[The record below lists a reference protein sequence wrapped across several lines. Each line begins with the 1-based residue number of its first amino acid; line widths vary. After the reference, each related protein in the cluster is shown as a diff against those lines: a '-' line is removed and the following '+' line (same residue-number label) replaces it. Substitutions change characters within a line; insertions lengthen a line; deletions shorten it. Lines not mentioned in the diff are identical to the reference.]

1 MAQAQHD
8 LVIRGGTIV
17 DGSGEP
23 AFIGDVAI
31 DGEWITAVG
40 SVPGSGR
47 REVDATGLLV
57 TPGFTDI
64 HTHYDGQLIWSEYL
78 APSSNHGVTTV
89 VTGNCGIGFAPCR
102 PDDREKLVELM
113 EGVEDIPEPVTTAGL
128 DWSWE
133 TFPQYMEA
141 AERRGHDID
150 FAVMVPHSALR
161 VYVMGERAIRHE
173 AASEDDLARMKAL
186 MAEALEAGA
195 AGIGTSRA
203 YVHKSTSGELVPT
216 YDVGEEEL
224 HVLAEAMKEAGK
236 GVFQMI
242 PAVTG
247 QPPVGDF
254 DIMRRISEK
263 SGRPITFTSAQSS
276 RDPYEY
282 RQLMAALGE
291 ANGAGAKMVA
301 QMFPRPIGLMIGLS
315 ATANPF
321 CMTEAWQEIAD
332 LPLAE
337 KVARM
342 RDPAMRERL
351 LHGDNLDPKHPLFPF
366 ARNFGQIFPLDPD
379 APNYEPDPATSMQAL
394 ADAAGIPVEE
404 YMYDQLLADEGRNLM
419 ICALGNYCLY
429 NLDHVLEM
437 LNDPNVVVGLGD
449 GGAHYGMVCDASFT
463 TTAMTHWVRDRD
475 GERFSIE
482 QMVKT
487 LARDPAEVFGL
498 DDRGL
503 LRPGYRAHVNVIDQ
517 QRLKLFRPEIVNDL
531 PGGGRRLHQRAEGYV
546 MTVVNGKVI
555 RENDEAIGGVLP
567 GRLLRGPQAPNMA
580 QVEVEAEAAE

>member
-1 MAQAQHD
+1 MEHD

-17 DGSGEP
+17 DGSGE
-23 AFIGDVAI
+23 ASFIGDVAI

-40 SVPGSGR
+40 TVPGKGR
-47 REVDATGLLV
+47 REVNATGLLV

-64 HTHYDGQLIWSEYL
+64 HTHYDGQLIWSEFL

-102 PDDREKLVELM
+102 PDDHLKLIELM
-113 EGVEDIPEPVTTAGL
+113 EGVEDIPEPVTSAGL

-133 TFPQYMEA
+133 TFPEYMDA

-150 FAVMVPHSALR
+150 YAVMVPHSALR
-161 VYVMGERAIRHE
+161 VYVMGDRAIRHE
-173 AASEDDLARMKAL
+173 AATPEDLDAMKAL
-186 MAEALEAGA
+186 MKEALDAGA

-203 YVHKSTSGELVPT
+203 YVHKSTTGELVPT
-216 YDVGEEEL
+216 YDVVEDEL
-224 HVLAEAMKEAGK
+224 QVLGQAVKEADR

-247 QPPVGDF
+247 EPPIGDF
-254 DIMRRISEK
+254 DIMRRISEN
-263 SGRPITFTSAQSS
+263 SGRRITFTSAQSS

-282 RQLMAALGE
+282 RKLMEALGE
-291 ANGAGAKMVA
+291 ANSGGAKMTA
-301 QMFPRPIGLMIGLS
+301 QLFPRPIGLMIGLS

-342 RDPAMRERL
+342 REPEMRERL
-351 LHGDNLDPKHPLFPF
+351 IRGENLDPKHPLFPL

-379 APNYEPDPATSMQAL
+379 RPNYEPAPETSMQAL
-394 ADAAGIPVEE
+394 ADAAGVPVED

-419 ICALGNYCLY
+419 ICALGNFCLY
-429 NLDHVLEM
+429 NLDHVVEM
-437 LNDPNVVVGLGD
+437 LEDPNVVVGLGD
-449 GGAHYGMVCDASFT
+449 GGAHYGMVCDASYT
-463 TTAMTHWVRDRD
+463 TTAMTHWVRDRN
-475 GERFSIE
+475 GTRFSVE

-498 DDRGL
+498 TDRGL
-503 LRPGYRAHVNVIDQ
+503 LQPGYRAHVNVIDHD
-517 QRLKLFRPEIVNDL
+517 RLKLFRPEIVNDL

-555 RENDEAIGGVLP
+555 RENDEAVAGALP
-567 GRLLRGPQAPNMA
+567 GRLLRGPQSP
-580 QVEVEAEAAE
+580 QTELAEAAE

>member
-1 MAQAQHD
+1 MEHD

-17 DGSGEP
+17 DGSGE
-23 AFIGDVAI
+23 ASFIGDVAI

-40 SVPGSGR
+40 TVPGKGR
-47 REVDATGLLV
+47 REVNATGLLV

-64 HTHYDGQLIWSEYL
+64 HTHYDGQLIWSEFL

-102 PDDREKLVELM
+102 PDDHLKLIELM
-113 EGVEDIPEPVTTAGL
+113 EGVEDIPEPVTSAGL

-133 TFPQYMEA
+133 TFPEYMDA

-150 FAVMVPHSALR
+150 YAVMVPHSALR
-161 VYVMGERAIRHE
+161 VYVMGDRAIRHE
-173 AASEDDLARMKAL
+173 AATPEDLDAMKAL
-186 MAEALEAGA
+186 MKEALDAGA

-203 YVHKSTSGELVPT
+203 YVHKSTTGELVPT
-216 YDVGEEEL
+216 YDVVEDEL
-224 HVLAEAMKEAGK
+224 QVLGQAMKEADR

-247 QPPVGDF
+247 EPPIGDF
-254 DIMRRISEK
+254 DIMRRISEN
-263 SGRPITFTSAQSS
+263 SGRRITFTSAQSS

-282 RQLMAALGE
+282 RKLMEALGE
-291 ANGAGAKMVA
+291 ANSGGAKMTA
-301 QMFPRPIGLMIGLS
+301 QLFPRPIGLMIGLS

-342 RDPAMRERL
+342 REPEMRERL
-351 LHGDNLDPKHPLFPF
+351 IRGENLDPKHPLFPL

-379 APNYEPDPATSMQAL
+379 RPNYEPAPETSMQAL
-394 ADAAGIPVEE
+394 ADAAGVPVED

-419 ICALGNYCLY
+419 ICALGNFCLY
-429 NLDHVLEM
+429 NLDHVVEM
-437 LNDPNVVVGLGD
+437 LEDPNVVVGLGD
-449 GGAHYGMVCDASFT
+449 GGAHYGMVCDASYT
-463 TTAMTHWVRDRD
+463 TTAMTHWVRDRN
-475 GERFSIE
+475 GTRFSVE

-498 DDRGL
+498 TDRGL
-503 LRPGYRAHVNVIDQ
+503 LQPGYRAHVNVIDHD
-517 QRLKLFRPEIVNDL
+517 RLKLFRPEIVNDL

-555 RENDEAIGGVLP
+555 RENDEAVAGALP
-567 GRLLRGPQAPNMA
+567 GRLLRGPQSP
-580 QVEVEAEAAE
+580 QTELAEAAE

>member
-1 MAQAQHD
+1 MQHD

-23 AFIGDVAI
+23 AFVGDVAI
-31 DGEWITAVG
+31 DGEWISAVG
-40 SVPGSGR
+40 TVPGKGR
-47 REVDATGLLV
+47 REVDANGMLV

-78 APSSNHGVTTV
+78 VPSSNHGVTTV

-102 PDDREKLVELM
+102 PADQGKLVELM

-128 DWSWE
+128 DWNWE
-133 TFPQYMEA
+133 TFPEFMDA

-150 FAVMVPHSALR
+150 YAVMVPHSALR
-161 VYVMGERAIRHE
+161 VYVMGDRAIRHE
-173 AASEDDLARMKAL
+173 VATAQDLEAMKAL
-186 MAEALEAGA
+186 MKEALEVGA

-216 YDVGEEEL
+216 YDVAEEEL
-224 HVLAEAMKEAGK
+224 QALGQAMRESDR

-242 PAVTG
+242 PAVTFE
-247 QPPVGDF
+247 PPVGDF
-254 DIMRRISEK
+254 EIMRRISEK
-263 SGRPITFTSAQSS
+263 SGRRVTFTSAQSS
-276 RDPYEY
+276 RAPYEY
-282 RQLMAALGE
+282 RELMAALGD
-291 ANGAGAKMVA
+291 ANSNGAKMTA

-321 CMTEAWQEIAD
+321 CMTAAWQEIVD
-332 LPLAE
+332 LPLAD
-337 KVARM
+337 KVAKM
-342 RDPAMRERL
+342 RQPEMRERL
-351 LHGDNLDPKHPLFPF
+351 LHGDNLDPKHPLFPL

-379 APNYEPDPATSMQAL
+379 KPNYEPDPATSMQAL
-394 ADAAGIPVEE
+394 ADSAGVAVED

-419 ICALGNYCLY
+419 ICALGNYSLY
-429 NLDHVLEM
+429 NLDHVIEM
-437 LNDPNVVVGLGD
+437 LDDPNFVVGLGD
-449 GGAHYGMVCDASFT
+449 GGAHYGMICDASFT
-463 TTAMTHWVRDRD
+463 TTAMTHWVRDREGD
-475 GERFSIE
+475 KFSLE
-482 QMVKT
+482 KMVKT
-487 LARDPAEVFGL
+487 LARDPALVFGL

-503 LRPGYRAHVNVIDQ
+503 LQPGYRAHVNVIDH

-555 RENDEAIGGVLP
+555 RENDEAVSGALP
-567 GRLLRGPQAPNMA
+567 GKLLRGPQVPQTADLA
-580 QVEVEAEAAE
+580 AEAAEAAE

>member
-1 MAQAQHD
+1 MTAIQHD

-17 DGSGEP
+17 DGSGQP
-23 AFIGDVAI
+23 RFIGDVAI
-31 DGEWITAVG
+31 DGEWISAVG
-40 SVPGSGR
+40 VVAGTGR
-47 REVDATGLLV
+47 REVDATGLVV

-78 APSSNHGVTTV
+78 SPSSNHGVTTV

-102 PDDREKLVELM
+102 PADHAKLVELM

-133 TFPQYMEA
+133 TFPEYMDA

-150 FAVMVPHSALR
+150 YAVMVPHSALR
-161 VYVMGERAIRHE
+161 VYVMGDRAIRHE
-173 AASEDDLARMKAL
+173 AATADDLAAMKAL
-186 MAEALEAGA
+186 MKEAIGAGA

-203 YVHKSTSGELVPT
+203 FVHKSTSGELVPT

-224 HVLAEAMKEAGK
+224 HVLAEAMAEAGS

-247 QPPVGDF
+247 LPPVGDF
-254 DIMRRISEK
+254 DIMRRISER

-276 RDPYEY
+276 RAPYEY
-282 RQLMAALGE
+282 RDLMAALDE
-291 ANGAGAKMVA
+291 ANDAGAKMTA
-301 QMFPRPIGLMIGLS
+301 QLFPRPIGLMIGLT

-321 CMTEAWQEIAD
+321 CMTQAWREIED

-342 RDPAMRERL
+342 REPEMREQL

-366 ARNFGQIFPLDPD
+366 ARNFNQIFPLDPD
-379 APNYEPDPATSMQAL
+379 APDYEPDPATSMQAL
-394 ADAAGIPVEE
+394 ADVSGQPVDEF
-404 YMYDQLLADEGRNLM
+404 MYDRLLDDEGRNLM
-419 ICALGNYCLY
+419 ICALGNYSLY
-429 NLDHVLEM
+429 NLDHVVEM
-437 LNDPNVVVGLGD
+437 LGDPNVVVGLGD

-463 TTAMTHWVRDRD
+463 TTAMTHWVRDRK
-475 GERFSIE
+475 GERFSLE
-482 QMVKT
+482 KMVKT
-487 LARDPAEVFGL
+487 LARDPAEVFGFE
-498 DDRGL
+498 DRGL
-503 LRPGYRAHVNVIDQ
+503 LQPGYRAHVNVIDDK
-517 QRLKLFRPEIVNDL
+517 RLKLFRPEIVNDL
-531 PGGGRRLHQRAEGYV
+531 PGGGRRLHQRAKGYV

-555 RENDEAIGGVLP
+555 RENDEAVAGTLP
-567 GRLLRGPQAPNMA
+567 GRLLRGPQVPHASA
-580 QVEVEAEAAE
+580 LKAEAAE

>member
-1 MAQAQHD
+1 MEHD

-17 DGSGEP
+17 DGSGE
-23 AFIGDVAI
+23 ASFIGDVAI

-40 SVPGSGR
+40 TVPGKGR
-47 REVDATGLLV
+47 REVNATGLLV

-64 HTHYDGQLIWSEYL
+64 HTHYDGQLIWSEFL

-102 PDDREKLVELM
+102 PDDHLKLIELM
-113 EGVEDIPEPVTTAGL
+113 EGVEDIPEPVTSAGL

-133 TFPQYMEA
+133 TFPEYMDA

-150 FAVMVPHSALR
+150 YAVMVPHSALR
-161 VYVMGERAIRHE
+161 VYVMGDRAIRHE
-173 AASEDDLARMKAL
+173 AATPEDLDAMKAL
-186 MAEALEAGA
+186 MKEALDAGA

-203 YVHKSTSGELVPT
+203 YVHKSTTGELVPT
-216 YDVGEEEL
+216 YDVVEDEL
-224 HVLAEAMKEAGK
+224 QVLGQAMKEADR

-247 QPPVGDF
+247 EPPIGDF
-254 DIMRRISEK
+254 DIMRRISEN
-263 SGRPITFTSAQSS
+263 SGRRITFTSAQSS

-282 RQLMAALGE
+282 RKLMEALGE
-291 ANGAGAKMVA
+291 ANSGGAKMTA
-301 QMFPRPIGLMIGLS
+301 QLFPRPIGLMIGLS

-342 RDPAMRERL
+342 REPEMRERL
-351 LHGDNLDPKHPLFPF
+351 IRGENLDPKHPLFPL

-379 APNYEPDPATSMQAL
+379 RPNYEPAPETSMQAL
-394 ADAAGIPVEE
+394 ADAAGVPVED

-419 ICALGNYCLY
+419 ICALGNFCLY
-429 NLDHVLEM
+429 NLDHVVEM
-437 LNDPNVVVGLGD
+437 LEDPNVVVGLGD
-449 GGAHYGMVCDASFT
+449 GGAHYGMVCDASYT
-463 TTAMTHWVRDRD
+463 TTAMTHWVRDRN
-475 GERFSIE
+475 GTRFSVE

-498 DDRGL
+498 TDRGL
-503 LRPGYRAHVNVIDQ
+503 LQPGYRAHVNVIDHE
-517 QRLKLFRPEIVNDL
+517 RLKLFRPEIVNDL

-555 RENDEAIGGVLP
+555 RENDEAVAGALP
-567 GRLLRGPQAPNMA
+567 GRLLRGPQSP
-580 QVEVEAEAAE
+580 QTELAEAAE

>member
-1 MAQAQHD
+1 MEHD

-17 DGSGEP
+17 DGSGE
-23 AFIGDVAI
+23 ASFIGDVAI

-40 SVPGSGR
+40 TVPGKGR
-47 REVDATGLLV
+47 REVNATGLLV

-64 HTHYDGQLIWSEYL
+64 HTHYDGQLIWSEFL

-102 PDDREKLVELM
+102 PDDHLKLIELM
-113 EGVEDIPEPVTTAGL
+113 EGVEDIPEPVTSAGL

-133 TFPQYMEA
+133 TFPEYMDA

-150 FAVMVPHSALR
+150 YAVMVPHSALR
-161 VYVMGERAIRHE
+161 VYVMGDRAIRHE
-173 AASEDDLARMKAL
+173 AATPEDLDAMKAL
-186 MAEALEAGA
+186 MKEALDAGA

-203 YVHKSTSGELVPT
+203 YVHKSTTGELVPT
-216 YDVGEEEL
+216 YDVVEDEL
-224 HVLAEAMKEAGK
+224 QVLGQAMKEADR

-247 QPPVGDF
+247 EPPIGDF
-254 DIMRRISEK
+254 DIMRRISEN
-263 SGRPITFTSAQSS
+263 SGRRITFTSAQSS

-282 RQLMAALGE
+282 RKLMEALGE
-291 ANGAGAKMVA
+291 ANSGGAKMTA
-301 QMFPRPIGLMIGLS
+301 QLFPRPIGLMIGLS

-332 LPLAE
+332 LPLEE

-342 RDPAMRERL
+342 REPEMRERL
-351 LHGDNLDPKHPLFPF
+351 IRGENLDPKHPLFPLT
-366 ARNFGQIFPLDPD
+366 RNFGQIFPLDPD
-379 APNYEPDPATSMQAL
+379 RPNYEPAPETSMQAL
-394 ADAAGIPVEE
+394 ADTAGMPVED
-404 YMYDQLLADEGRNLM
+404 YMYEQLLADEGRNLM
-419 ICALGNYCLY
+419 ICALGNFCLY
-429 NLDHVLEM
+429 NLDHVVEM
-437 LNDPNVVVGLGD
+437 LEDPNVVVGLGD
-449 GGAHYGMVCDASFT
+449 GGAHYGMVCDASYT
-463 TTAMTHWVRDRD
+463 TTAMTHWVRDRN
-475 GERFSIE
+475 GTRFSVE

-498 DDRGL
+498 TDRGL
-503 LRPGYRAHVNVIDQ
+503 LQPGYRAHVNVIDHE
-517 QRLKLFRPEIVNDL
+517 RLKLFRPEIVNDL

-555 RENDEAIGGVLP
+555 RENDEAVAGALP
-567 GRLLRGPQAPNMA
+567 GRLLRGPQSP
-580 QVEVEAEAAE
+580 QTELAEAAE

>member
-1 MAQAQHD
+1 MAEKQHD

-17 DGSGEP
+17 DGSGNP
-23 AFIGDVAI
+23 SFVGDVAI
-31 DGEWITAVG
+31 DGEWISAVG
-40 SVPGSGR
+40 VVPGQGR
-47 REVDATGLLV
+47 REVDARGLLV

-102 PDDREKLVELM
+102 PADQEKLVELM

-133 TFPQYMEA
+133 TFPEYMDA

-150 FAVMVPHSALR
+150 YAVMVPHSALR

-173 AASEDDLARMKAL
+173 AATEDDLAQMKAL
-186 MAEALEAGA
+186 MMEALEAGA

-224 HVLAEAMKEAGK
+224 QALGQAMKEAGK

-242 PAVTG
+242 PAATG
-247 QPPVGDF
+247 LPPVGDF

-263 SGRPITFTSAQSS
+263 SGRRITFTSAQAS
-276 RDPYEY
+276 RDPLEY
-282 RQLMAALGE
+282 RQLMAALSE
-291 ANGAGAKMVA
+291 AKMTA

-321 CMTEAWQEIAD
+321 CMTAAWREIED

-342 RDPAMRERL
+342 REPEMRERL
-351 LHGDNLDPKHPLFPF
+351 LHGDNLDPKHPLFPL

-379 APNYEPDPATSMQAL
+379 RPNYEPDPATSVQAM
-394 ADAAGIPVEE
+394 ADAAGVPVED
-404 YMYDQLLADEGRNLM
+404 YMYDRLLDDDGRNLM
-419 ICALGNYCLY
+419 LCALANFCLY
-429 NLDHVLEM
+429 NLDHIVEL

-449 GGAHYGMVCDASFT
+449 GGAHYGMICDASFT
-463 TTAMTHWVRDRD
+463 TTAMTHWVRDRKGD
-475 GERFSIE
+475 RFSIE
-482 QMVKT
+482 KMVKT

-503 LRPGYRAHVNVIDQ
+503 LQPGYRAHVNVIDH

-555 RENDEAIGGVLP
+555 RENDEPVGGELP
-567 GRLLRGPQAPNMA
+567 GRLLRGPQAPQA
-580 QVEVEAEAAE
+580 ALAEAAE

>member
-1 MAQAQHD
+1 MEHD

-17 DGSGEP
+17 DGSGE
-23 AFIGDVAI
+23 ASFIGDVAI

-40 SVPGSGR
+40 TVPGKGR
-47 REVDATGLLV
+47 REVNATGLLV

-64 HTHYDGQLIWSEYL
+64 HTHYDGQLIWSEFL

-102 PDDREKLVELM
+102 PDDHLKLIELM
-113 EGVEDIPEPVTTAGL
+113 EGVEDIPEPVTSAGL

-133 TFPQYMEA
+133 TFPEYMDA

-150 FAVMVPHSALR
+150 YAVMVPHSALR
-161 VYVMGERAIRHE
+161 VYVMGDRAIRHE
-173 AASEDDLARMKAL
+173 AATPEDLDAMKAL
-186 MAEALEAGA
+186 MKEALDAGA

-203 YVHKSTSGELVPT
+203 YVHKSTTGELVPT
-216 YDVGEEEL
+216 YDVVEDEL
-224 HVLAEAMKEAGK
+224 QVLGQAMKEADR

-247 QPPVGDF
+247 EPPIGDF
-254 DIMRRISEK
+254 DIMRRISEN
-263 SGRPITFTSAQSS
+263 SGRRITFTSAQSS

-282 RQLMAALGE
+282 RKLMEALGE
-291 ANGAGAKMVA
+291 ANSGGAKMTA
-301 QMFPRPIGLMIGLS
+301 QLFPRPIGLMIGLS

-332 LPLAE
+332 LPLEE

-342 RDPAMRERL
+342 REPEMRERL
-351 LHGDNLDPKHPLFPF
+351 IRGENLDPKHPLFPLT
-366 ARNFGQIFPLDPD
+366 RNFGQIFPLDPD
-379 APNYEPDPATSMQAL
+379 RPNYEPAPETSMQAL
-394 ADAAGIPVEE
+394 ADAAGVPVED

-419 ICALGNYCLY
+419 ICALGNFCLY
-429 NLDHVLEM
+429 NLDHVVEM
-437 LNDPNVVVGLGD
+437 LEDPNVVVGLGD
-449 GGAHYGMVCDASFT
+449 GGAHYGMVCDASYT
-463 TTAMTHWVRDRD
+463 TTAMTHWVRDRN
-475 GERFSIE
+475 GTRFSVE

-498 DDRGL
+498 TDRGL
-503 LRPGYRAHVNVIDQ
+503 LQPGYRAHVNVIDHD
-517 QRLKLFRPEIVNDL
+517 RLKLFRPEIVNDL

-555 RENDEAIGGVLP
+555 RENDEAVAGALP
-567 GRLLRGPQAPNMA
+567 GRLLRGPQSP
-580 QVEVEAEAAE
+580 QTELAEAAE

>member
-1 MAQAQHD
+1 MEHD

-17 DGSGEP
+17 DGSGE
-23 AFIGDVAI
+23 ASFIGDVAI

-40 SVPGSGR
+40 TVPGKGR
-47 REVDATGLLV
+47 REVNATGLLV

-64 HTHYDGQLIWSEYL
+64 HTHYDGQLIWSEFL

-102 PDDREKLVELM
+102 PDDHLKLIELM
-113 EGVEDIPEPVTTAGL
+113 EGVEDIPEPVTSAGL

-133 TFPQYMEA
+133 TFPEYMDA

-150 FAVMVPHSALR
+150 YAVMVPHSALR
-161 VYVMGERAIRHE
+161 VYVMGDRAIRHE
-173 AASEDDLARMKAL
+173 AATPEDLDAMKAL
-186 MAEALEAGA
+186 MKEALDAGA

-203 YVHKSTSGELVPT
+203 YVHKSTTGELVPT
-216 YDVGEEEL
+216 YDVVEDEL
-224 HVLAEAMKEAGK
+224 QVLGQAMKEADR

-247 QPPVGDF
+247 EPPIGDF
-254 DIMRRISEK
+254 DIMRRISEN
-263 SGRPITFTSAQSS
+263 SGRRITFTSAQSS

-282 RQLMAALGE
+282 RKLMEALGE
-291 ANGAGAKMVA
+291 ANSGGAKMTA
-301 QMFPRPIGLMIGLS
+301 QLFPRPIGLMIGLS

-332 LPLAE
+332 LPLEE

-342 RDPAMRERL
+342 REPEMRERL
-351 LHGDNLDPKHPLFPF
+351 IRGENLDPKHPLFPL

-379 APNYEPDPATSMQAL
+379 RPNYEPAPETSMQAL
-394 ADAAGIPVEE
+394 ADTAGMPVED
-404 YMYDQLLADEGRNLM
+404 YMYEQLLADEGRNLM
-419 ICALGNYCLY
+419 ICALGNFCLY
-429 NLDHVLEM
+429 NLDHVVEM
-437 LNDPNVVVGLGD
+437 LEDPNVVVGLGD
-449 GGAHYGMVCDASFT
+449 GGAHYGMVCDASYT
-463 TTAMTHWVRDRD
+463 TTAMTHWVRDRN
-475 GERFSIE
+475 GTRFSVE

-498 DDRGL
+498 TDRGL
-503 LRPGYRAHVNVIDQ
+503 LQPGYRAHVNVIDHD
-517 QRLKLFRPEIVNDL
+517 RLKLFRPEIVNYL

-555 RENDEAIGGVLP
+555 RENDEAVAGALP
-567 GRLLRGPQAPNMA
+567 GRLLRGPQSP
-580 QVEVEAEAAE
+580 QTELAEAAE

>member
-1 MAQAQHD
+1 MEHD

-17 DGSGEP
+17 DGSGE
-23 AFIGDVAI
+23 ASFIGDVAI

-40 SVPGSGR
+40 TVPGKGR
-47 REVDATGLLV
+47 REVNATGLLV

-64 HTHYDGQLIWSEYL
+64 HTHYDGQLIWSEFL

-102 PDDREKLVELM
+102 PDDHLKLIELM
-113 EGVEDIPEPVTTAGL
+113 EGVEDIPEPVTSAGL

-133 TFPQYMEA
+133 TFPEYMDA

-150 FAVMVPHSALR
+150 YAVMVPHSALR
-161 VYVMGERAIRHE
+161 VYVMGDRAIRHE
-173 AASEDDLARMKAL
+173 AATPEDLDAMKAL
-186 MAEALEAGA
+186 MKEALDAGA

-203 YVHKSTSGELVPT
+203 YVHKSTTGELVPT
-216 YDVGEEEL
+216 YDVVEDEL
-224 HVLAEAMKEAGK
+224 QVLGQAMKEADR

-247 QPPVGDF
+247 EPPIGDF
-254 DIMRRISEK
+254 DIMRRISEN
-263 SGRPITFTSAQSS
+263 SGRRITFTSAQSS

-282 RQLMAALGE
+282 RKLMEALGE
-291 ANGAGAKMVA
+291 ANSGGAKMTA
-301 QMFPRPIGLMIGLS
+301 QLFPRPIGLMIGLS

-342 RDPAMRERL
+342 REPEMRERL
-351 LHGDNLDPKHPLFPF
+351 IRGENLDPKHPLFPL

-379 APNYEPDPATSMQAL
+379 RPNYEPAPETSMQAL
-394 ADAAGIPVEE
+394 ADTAGMPVED
-404 YMYDQLLADEGRNLM
+404 YMYEQLLADEGRNLM
-419 ICALGNYCLY
+419 ICALGNFCLY
-429 NLDHVLEM
+429 NLDHVVEM
-437 LNDPNVVVGLGD
+437 LEDPNVVVGLGD
-449 GGAHYGMVCDASFT
+449 GGAHYGMVCDASYT
-463 TTAMTHWVRDRD
+463 TTAMTHWVRDRN
-475 GERFSIE
+475 GTRFSVE

-498 DDRGL
+498 TDRGL
-503 LRPGYRAHVNVIDQ
+503 LQPGYRAHVNVIDHD
-517 QRLKLFRPEIVNDL
+517 RLKLFRPEIVNDL

-555 RENDEAIGGVLP
+555 RENDEAVAGALP
-567 GRLLRGPQAPNMA
+567 GRLLRGPQSP
-580 QVEVEAEAAE
+580 QTELAEAAE

>member
-1 MAQAQHD
+1 MEHD

-23 AFIGDVAI
+23 RFVGDVAI

-40 SVPGSGR
+40 TVRDKGK

-64 HTHYDGQLIWSEYL
+64 HTHYDGQLIWSEFL
-78 APSSNHGVTTV
+78 VPSSNHGVTTV

-102 PDDREKLVELM
+102 PADHAKLIELM
-113 EGVEDIPEPVTTAGL
+113 EGVEDIPEPVTSAGL

-133 TFPQYMEA
+133 TFPEYMDA
-141 AERRGHDID
+141 VERRGHDID
-150 FAVMVPHSALR
+150 HAVMVPHSALR
-161 VYVMGERAIRHE
+161 VYVMGDRAIRHE
-173 AASEDDLARMKAL
+173 AATPEDLQTMKAL
-186 MAEALEAGA
+186 MKEALHAGA

-216 YDVGEEEL
+216 YDVVEQEL
-224 HVLAEAMKEAGK
+224 HTLAEAMKEADR

-247 QPPVGDF
+247 EPPVGDF

-263 SGRPITFTSAQSS
+263 SGRRITFTSAQAS

-282 RQLMAALGE
+282 RQLLAALGE
-291 ANGAGAKMVA
+291 ANQAGAKMTA

-321 CMTEAWQEIAD
+321 CMTEAWREIED
-332 LPLAE
+332 LPLDE

-342 RDPAMRERL
+342 REPEMRERL
-351 LHGDNLDPKHPLFPF
+351 MHGDNLDPKHPLFPL

-379 APNYEPDPATSMQAL
+379 KPNYEPDPATSMEAL
-394 ADAAGIPVEE
+394 AEAAGVPVED
-404 YMYDQLLADEGRNLM
+404 YVYDQLLADEGRNLM

-429 NLDHVLEM
+429 NLDHVVEM
-437 LNDPNVVVGLGD
+437 LNDPNVAVGLGD
-449 GGAHYGMVCDASFT
+449 GGAHYGMICDASFT
-463 TTAMTHWVRDRD
+463 TTAMTHWVRDRQGD
-475 GERFSIE
+475 KFSVE
-482 QMVKT
+482 KMVKT

-498 DDRGL
+498 TDRGL
-503 LRPGYRAHVNVIDQ
+503 LQPGCRAHVNVIDHDK
-517 QRLKLFRPEIVNDL
+517 LKLFRPEIVNDL

-546 MTVVNGKVI
+546 MTVVNGQVI
-555 RENDEAIGGVLP
+555 RENDQPVAGALP
-567 GRLLRGPQAPNMA
+567 GRLLRGPQSPQAAM
-580 QVEVEAEAAE
+580 AEAAE

>member
-1 MAQAQHD
+1 M
-8 LVIRGGTIV
+8 
-17 DGSGEP
+17 
-23 AFIGDVAI
+23 
-31 DGEWITAVG
+31 
-40 SVPGSGR
+40 PGKGR
-47 REVDATGLLV
+47 REVDASGLLV

-78 APSSNHGVTTV
+78 VPSSNHGVTTV

-102 PDDREKLVELM
+102 PADQAKLVELM

-128 DWSWE
+128 DWNWE
-133 TFPQYMEA
+133 TFPEFMDA

-161 VYVMGERAIRHE
+161 VYVMGERAIRLE
-173 AASEDDLARMKAL
+173 AANEGDLAQMKAL
-186 MAEALEAGA
+186 MREALDAGA

-216 YDVGEEEL
+216 YDVVEEEL
-224 HVLAEAMKEAGK
+224 HVLAEAMTEANR

-247 QPPVGDF
+247 LPPVGDF
-254 DIMRRISEK
+254 DVMRRISEK
-263 SGRPITFTSAQSS
+263 SGRRITFTSAQAS

-282 RQLMAALGE
+282 RQLMVALGE
-291 ANGAGAKMVA
+291 ANRGGAKMTA

-315 ATANPF
+315 ATTNPF
-321 CMTEAWQEIAD
+321 CMTAAWQEIAD

-342 RDPAMRERL
+342 REPQMRERL
-351 LHGDNLDPKHPLFPF
+351 LHGDNLDPKHPLFPL

-379 APNYEPDPATSMQAL
+379 APNYEPDPATSMQAM
-394 ADAAGIPVEE
+394 AGAAGVPVED
-404 YMYDQLLADEGRNLM
+404 YMYDRLLDDEGRNLM

-429 NLDHVLEM
+429 NLDHVVEM

-463 TTAMTHWVRDRD
+463 TTAMTHWVRDRQ
-475 GERFSIE
+475 GEKFSIE
-482 QMVKT
+482 KMVKT
-487 LARDPAEVFGL
+487 LARDPALVFGL

-503 LRPGYRAHVNVIDQ
+503 LQPGYRAHVNVIDH
-517 QRLKLFRPEIVNDL
+517 QRLRLFRPEIVNDL

-555 RENDEAIGGVLP
+555 RENDEAVAGTLP
-567 GRLLRGPQAPNMA
+567 GKLLRGPQVPQAA
-580 QVEVEAEAAE
+580 VVEAAEAAE

>member
-1 MAQAQHD
+1 MTEFQHD
-8 LVIRGGTIV
+8 MVIRGGTIV
-17 DGSGEP
+17 DGSGQP
-23 AFIGDVAI
+23 RFVGDVAI
-31 DGEWITAVG
+31 DGEWISAVG
-40 SVPGSGR
+40 TVPGKGR
-47 REVDATGLLV
+47 REVDASGLVV

-64 HTHYDGQLIWSEYL
+64 HTHYDGQLIWSDYL

-102 PDDREKLVELM
+102 AADHAKLVELM

-133 TFPQYMEA
+133 TFPEYMDA

-161 VYVMGERAIRHE
+161 VYVMGDRAIRHE
-173 AASEDDLARMKAL
+173 AATPDDLAAMKAL
-186 MAEALEAGA
+186 MKEAIELGA

-203 YVHKSTSGELVPT
+203 FVHKSTTGELVPT

-224 HVLAEAMKEAGK
+224 HVLASAMKEAGS

-242 PAVTG
+242 PAITG
-247 QPPVGDF
+247 EPPIGDF

-263 SGRPITFTSAQSS
+263 SGRRITFTSAQSA
-276 RDPYEY
+276 RAPYEY
-282 RQLMAALGE
+282 RDLMAALGE
-291 ANGAGAKMVA
+291 ANRGGAKMTA
-301 QMFPRPIGLMIGLS
+301 QLFPRPIGLMIGLS

-321 CMTEAWQEIAD
+321 CMTAAWREIED

-342 RDPAMRERL
+342 REPETRERL

-366 ARNFGQIFPLDPD
+366 ARNFSQIFPLDPD

-394 ADAAGIPVEE
+394 ADAAGMPVEE
-404 YMYDQLLADEGRNLM
+404 YMYDRLLDDDGHNLM
-419 ICALGNYCLY
+419 ICALGNFSLY
-429 NLDHVLEM
+429 NLDHVVEM
-437 LNDPNVVVGLGD
+437 LEDPNVVVGLGD
-449 GGAHYGMVCDASFT
+449 GGAHYGMVCDASYT

-475 GERFSIE
+475 GHRFSLE
-482 QMVKT
+482 AMVKS

-498 DDRGL
+498 EDRGL
-503 LRPGYRAHVNVIDQ
+503 LQPGYRAHVNLIDHA
-517 QRLKLFRPEIVNDL
+517 RLRLFRPEIVNDL

-546 MTVVNGKVI
+546 MTIVNGKVI
-555 RENDEAIGGVLP
+555 REHDEPVAGTLP
-567 GRLLRGPQAPNMA
+567 GRLLRGPQIPQLA
-580 QVEVEAEAAE
+580 QAQAEAAE